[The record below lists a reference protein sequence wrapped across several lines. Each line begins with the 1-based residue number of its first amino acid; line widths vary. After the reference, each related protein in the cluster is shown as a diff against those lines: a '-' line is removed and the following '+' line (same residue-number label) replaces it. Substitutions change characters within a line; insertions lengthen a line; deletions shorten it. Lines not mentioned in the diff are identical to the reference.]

1 MATIQILGLGSGE
14 LAQLPLGV
22 YRVLQEAM
30 AKETCVYLRTKE
42 HPVVQTLCDEGLRT
56 ESFDDIYEQ
65 HDTFEAVYQTITE
78 KLIQLAK
85 EKCAIIYAVPGHP
98 MVAEKVVQ
106 LLLEQEEIHV
116 EVVGGKSF
124 IDDLVQA
131 VNVDMIN
138 GFQLVDALDFKIDE
152 LLLTQSIMIMQV
164 FNAFVAS
171 EVKLSLMERYPD
183 DYMVALVH
191 AAGTTQQKVD
201 WVPLFE
207 LDQLG
212 TEVYNLTTVF
222 VPAMKQDDA
231 TKSFVTLQT
240 YMDAIAQKD
249 IWLREQTHH
258 TLIPYLKEETQEF
271 VDAVE
276 RDDIDN
282 MIEELGDLLWQVL
295 FHTSVAEQDGYF
307 NLEDVLDVLNRK
319 IRRRHPHVFDGVEV
333 NSIEELDALWQSIKK
348 QEKQDEAR

>member
-1 MATIQILGLGSGE
+1 MAIIRIVGLGSGE
-14 LAQLPLGV
+14 ITQLPLGV
-22 YRVLQEAM
+22 YNVLQEAID
-30 AKETCVYLRTKE
+30 KKVCVYLRTKE
-42 HPVVQTLCDEGLRT
+42 HPVVQTLCDEGLLI

-65 HDTFEAVYQTITE
+65 HETFEAVYQTITE
-78 KLIQLAK
+78 TLLQLARK
-85 EKCAIIYAVPGHP
+85 EEQIIYAVPGHP

-106 LLLEQEEIHV
+106 LLLDQQEIAV
-116 EVVGGKSF
+116 DVVGGKSF

-138 GFQLVDALDFKIDE
+138 GFQLVDALDFKIDD
-152 LLLTQSIMIMQV
+152 LVLTQSIMIMQV

-171 EVKLSLMERYPD
+171 DVKLSLMERYPD

-207 LDQLG
+207 LDRLG
-212 TEVYNLTTVF
+212 TEIYNLTTVF
-222 VPAMKQDDA
+222 VPAMKQDNA
-231 TKSFVTLQT
+231 TKSFGTLQV

-249 IWLREQTHH
+249 IWLREQTHR
-258 TLIPYLKEETQEF
+258 TLIPYLKEETQEL
-271 VDAVE
+271 VEAIE

-282 MIEELGDLLWQVL
+282 MIEELGDILWQVL
-295 FHTSVAEQDGYF
+295 FHTSVAEQDGFF

-333 NSIEELDALWQSIKK
+333 NSVEELDALWQSIKN
-348 QEKQDEAR
+348 QEKHDEIR